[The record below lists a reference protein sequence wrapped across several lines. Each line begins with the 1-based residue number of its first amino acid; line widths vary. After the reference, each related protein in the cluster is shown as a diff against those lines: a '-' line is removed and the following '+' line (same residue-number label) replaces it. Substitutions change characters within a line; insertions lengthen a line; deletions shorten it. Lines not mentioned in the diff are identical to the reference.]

1 MAGSGT
7 ARLREN
13 LTDQEKVVCLFQF
26 VEELNKLK
34 QKKVLNI
41 SDYNWYRTL
50 SGFPNDPENIVLY
63 YQDRVEEDGL
73 ESQSGNILLSVHKP
87 EFSRCPQ
94 PDEDLLDWLE
104 DGWDSFRNKV
114 QVKESRRIEKP
125 EHKRTLAVIS
135 HQKTDPTGMEPPD
148 VFESFSDNAER
159 VQAFEKWNT
168 VRNAWAEKQKI
179 VYRTR
184 EFFSEL
190 YNLYFDLQRDS
201 ETMEIVVANGMLLDS
216 QNKEIRHPV
225 LTKRVRLRYD
235 PVANTVYLED
245 LDVQG
250 ELYTIMLQE
259 MDGLNLG
266 AINQLQADLQ
276 TNDYHPLDR
285 NETPDFLKVL
295 VHQLSS
301 DSQYSKAGI
310 PENWER
316 NSRLLLYLEPCF
328 IMRKRLGGTLR
339 AIEQIIQNVQE
350 TGYVPSPVLDL
361 VSGGQIVIPEDTG
374 EENIE
379 ERLAAVGGES
389 MDVLLSKEANSEQ
402 LDIAKRIARYNA
414 VLVQGPP
421 GTGKTHTIANLLG
434 HFLAQG
440 KSVLVTSH
448 TPKALTVLKEKIV
461 PGLRDLCVSVLE
473 DSNIDMERS
482 VDGITEYMS
491 RTTSCEIKREMEA
504 LAQQRQNVIRD
515 LASVRRKLFEIIHQE
530 CNCIAYNGEG
540 ISPSKAA
547 MFVVERA
554 EELSDMIPGKVR
566 LQTPLPIAFP
576 ELVDLYR
583 SNETLT
589 AQEEAELNANL
600 PSPDSLLTPE
610 SFAGHWRALRLAR
623 KQLQQQNTKAMWVV
637 ENQREAG
644 QISFHNQSRLFSIA
658 YPAPA
663 DVQQLTACAKS
674 LEKIEDWMV
683 QTAADGECS
692 GSHRQRW
699 VMLAEQIEKTV
710 ACAENVVAEQF
721 GQRICFKKPGDL
733 SALSAPLEKLK
744 GLFSEKGKV
753 TKLTLMFHKDCA
765 IALDSISIN
774 DKPIQSEKDCA
785 MILHMIELDNCRKVC
800 AAYWDALLSPHGIP
814 HFFEL
819 DCSSPER
826 VAKNWVPLI
835 KRYLDWHQEEYARLL
850 ENVKA
855 VGIPAELLFEADQR
869 DSDFE
874 KIRKILSAAAH
885 DLPIICNACDL
896 VSAMEQHTAEL
907 EKTKA
912 IVRQGA
918 QAGSQTAWQ
927 LLQAMD
933 AGNTESYQTAFNELS
948 RTYEKYTLQRE
959 RSKTLAALE
968 AYAPQWADAIR
979 NREGIHGAAAVPDNI
994 EEAWKW
1000 KQLSGLV
1007 DEITAQPF
1015 DELQRESVFLSKEY
1029 RKVTAAYAEKSAW
1042 YHLLQKTEGN
1052 IDMCQALQGWKQT
1065 VKKIGKGTGKNAPKQ
1080 KAEARKLMSKC
1091 QVAVPSWIMP
1101 MNRALESLNP
1111 KENRFDIIIIDE
1123 ASQSDIS
1130 SLAILYMGKK
1140 LIIVGD
1146 DQQVSPTA
1154 VGVDLDKLDALQQMY
1169 IRGRIPNAHLYDA
1182 TTSIYDIAK
1191 TTFQPLMLREHFRC
1205 VPEIIGFSNM
1215 LSYNYN
1221 IKPLRDTSD
1230 SVLLPAVVNYRVAD
1244 GARLPNK
1251 TNPNEAK
1258 MIAALVKACI
1268 EQPEYADKSFG
1279 VVSLL
1284 GDEQVKEMQRQI
1296 DANIDRKEIVSRR
1309 ILCGNA
1315 SNFQG
1320 DERDVV
1326 FLSMVDSGNSDGPL
1340 SKREY
1345 GPGDMYRKRYNVA
1358 ASRARDQLWVV
1369 DSLDAANDLKQGD
1382 IRKTLIEYSLDP
1394 AAHTNKR
1401 TEIQANAESPF
1412 EAAVAQAL
1420 TDRGYH
1426 LVQQWK
1432 VGAYRLDMVAIYGK
1446 STVAIE
1452 CDGERYHSGEAKIR
1466 EDMERQ
1472 TILERLG
1479 WRFIRIRGSEY
1490 YRNPDK
1496 TMERVM
1502 CELHNLGIEPETG
1515 LEDRNAVWKARG
1527 SMELLDRVKT
1537 RAAQILQEWSQKAED
1552 EIDLET
1558 IAAALDPKSMTSGV
1572 AAFKLQKTT
1581 PRTEPI
1587 PKAKVAA
1594 EKKRHPTAKSA
1605 RDKGTVQAKFEG
1617 TD

>member
-1 MAGSGT
+1 MAGSD
-7 ARLREN
+7 ASKLRKD

-26 VEELNKLK
+26 VKELNKLK

-41 SDYNWYRTL
+41 SNYRWSRML
-50 SGFPNDPENIVLY
+50 ASFPNDPENIVVY
-63 YQDRVEEDGL
+63 YQDRVEEDDL

-94 PDEDLLDWLE
+94 PDDDLLDWLE

-125 EHKRTLAVIS
+125 ERKRMLAVFS
-135 HQKTDPTGMEPPD
+135 HQETDPTEMEQPE
-148 VFESFSDNAER
+148 VLEFFSDHAER

-168 VRNAWAEKQKI
+168 VRNAWAEKQKTI
-179 VYRTR
+179 YQTR
-184 EFFSEL
+184 ELFSEL
-190 YNLYFDLQRDS
+190 YSLYFDLQRDS
-201 ETMEIVVANGMLLDS
+201 ETMELVVANGMLCDS
-216 QNKEIRHPV
+216 QNAEIRHPV

-235 PVANTVYLED
+235 PAANTVYLED
-245 LDVQG
+245 LDVQS
-250 ELYTIMLQE
+250 ELYTIMFQD
-259 MDGLNLG
+259 MGGINLG

-301 DSQYSKAGI
+301 ESQYSKAGI
-310 PENWER
+310 PENWEH

-328 IMRKRLGGTLR
+328 IMRKRLDGTLR

-350 TGYVPSPVLDL
+350 TGYIPAPVLDL
-361 VSGGQIVIPEDTG
+361 VSGGQIEIPEDTG
-374 EENIE
+374 KESIE
-379 ERLAAVGGES
+379 EQLAAVGGES
-389 MDVLLSKEANSEQ
+389 KDVLLSKEANKEQ
-402 LDIAKRIARYNA
+402 LEIAKRIALYNA

-421 GTGKTHTIANLLG
+421 GMGKTHTIANLLG

-473 DSNIDMERS
+473 DSNLDMERS
-482 VDGITEYMS
+482 IDGITEYMS
-491 RTTSCEIKREMEA
+491 RTTSHEIKREMEV
-504 LAQQRQNVIRD
+504 LAQQRQDVIHD
-515 LASVRRKLFEIIHQE
+515 LASVRRKLFQIIHQE
-530 CNCIAYNGEG
+530 CNCIVYNGEE
-540 ISPSKAA
+540 ISPSQAA
-547 MFVVERA
+547 AFVVERS
-554 EELSDMIPGKVR
+554 EELSYIPGKVR
-566 LQTPLPIAFP
+566 LNTPLPIAFS

-589 AQEEAELNANL
+589 VQDEAELNTDI
-600 PSPDSLLTPE
+600 PCPDLLLAPK
-610 SFAGHWRALRLAR
+610 SFAEHWRALRSAR
-623 KQLQQQNTKAMWVV
+623 KQLQQQNTNAMWVA
-637 ENQREAG
+637 ENQRENE
-644 QISFHNQSRLFSIA
+644 QISFHNQGRLFSIT

-663 DVQQLTACAKS
+663 DVQQLNACAKS
-674 LEKIEDWMV
+674 FGKIEDWMV
-683 QTAADGECS
+683 YAAADGKGG
-692 GSHRQRW
+692 GSLRQRW
-699 VMLAEQIEKTV
+699 IMLAEQIEKTA
-710 ACAENVVAEQF
+710 ACAEGVIAEQF

-733 SALSAPLEKLK
+733 SALTAPLEKLK
-744 GLFSEKGKV
+744 SLFSEKGKI
-753 TKLTLMFHKDCA
+753 TKFTLMFHKDCA
-765 IALDSISIN
+765 IALDGISIN
-774 DKPIQSEKDCA
+774 DKAIRSEKDCS
-785 MILHMIELDNCRKVC
+785 MVLHMIELDNCRKVC
-800 AAYWDALLSPHGIP
+800 AAYWDELLSSHGVP
-814 HFFEL
+814 RFFEL

-826 VAKNWVPLI
+826 IARNWIPLM
-835 KRYLDWHQEEYARLL
+835 KRYLDWYKEEYTQLL
-850 ENVKA
+850 ESLKA
-855 VGIPAELLFEADQR
+855 VGIPAEILFEASPL

-874 KIRKILSAAAH
+874 AIRKILSAAAH
-885 DLPIICNACDL
+885 DLPVICNACDL
-896 VSAMEQHTAEL
+896 VSTMEQHTAEL
-907 EKTKA
+907 EKAKA
-912 IVRQGA
+912 VVLKGV
-918 QAGSQTAWQ
+918 QAGSQTALQ
-927 LLQAMD
+927 LLQAMH
-933 AGNTESYQTAFNELS
+933 AGNAESYQNAFDELS
-948 RTYEKYTLQRE
+948 RIYEKYTLWRE
-959 RSKTLAALE
+959 RSNTLKALE

-979 NREGIHGAAAVPDNI
+979 NRQGIHGAATVPDTV
-994 EEAWKW
+994 EEAWRW
-1000 KQLSGLV
+1000 KQLSGII

-1029 RKVTAAYAEKSAW
+1029 REVTAAYAEKSAW
-1042 YHLLQKTEGN
+1042 YYLLQKTEGN
-1052 IDMCQALQGWKQT
+1052 IDMRHALQGWKQT
-1065 VKKIGKGTGKNAPKQ
+1065 VKKIGKGTGKNAPAQ
-1080 KAEARKLMSKC
+1080 KAAARKLMSKC

-1130 SLAILYMGKK
+1130 SLAILYMGRK

-1146 DQQVSPTA
+1146 DQQVSPAA
-1154 VGVDLDKLDALQQMY
+1154 VGVEVDKLNALQQMY

-1182 TTSIYDIAK
+1182 KTSIYDIAK
-1191 TTFQPLMLREHFRC
+1191 TTFHPLMLREHFRC

-1215 LSYNYN
+1215 LSYNYK

-1244 GARLPNK
+1244 GARLPDK
-1251 TNPNEAK
+1251 TNPSEAK
-1258 MIAALVKACI
+1258 AIAALVKACI
-1268 EQPEYADKSFG
+1268 EQPEYAEKSFG
-1279 VVSLL
+1279 IISLL

-1296 DANIDRKEIVSRR
+1296 DTNIDRKEIVGRR

-1326 FLSMVDSGNSDGPL
+1326 FLSMVDSGNTNGPL

-1382 IRKTLIEYSLDP
+1382 LRKTLIEYSLDP
-1394 AAHTNKR
+1394 AAHTNR
-1401 TEIQANAESPF
+1401 CTEIQANADSPF
-1412 EAAVAQAL
+1412 EVAVAQTL

-1432 VGAYRLDMVAIYGK
+1432 VGAYRLDMVAIFRK

-1502 CELHNLGIEPETG
+1502 CELHNLGIEPETE
-1515 LEDRNAVWKARG
+1515 LEDRNATWKAKG
-1527 SMELLDRVKT
+1527 STELLDRVKT
-1537 RAAQILQEWSQKAED
+1537 RAARILQEWSKKADD

-1558 IAAALDPKSMTSGV
+1558 VAAALNPKSMTSGV
-1572 AAFKLQKTT
+1572 AAFEPRKTT
-1581 PRTEPI
+1581 ARTESV
-1587 PKAKVAA
+1587 PKARAAA
-1594 EKKRHPTAKSA
+1594 EKKRYPAAKSA
-1605 RDKGTVQAKFEG
+1605 RGNGGVQAKFED